1 LGGID
6 SSSLFRSR
14 TRVDQSMA
22 MRILKRHRVGLVL
35 LGLVVLTADI
45 VAAQQGDMA

>member
-1 LGGID
+1 
-6 SSSLFRSR
+6 
-14 TRVDQSMA
+14 MA

-35 LGLVVLTADI
+35 LGLVGLTADI